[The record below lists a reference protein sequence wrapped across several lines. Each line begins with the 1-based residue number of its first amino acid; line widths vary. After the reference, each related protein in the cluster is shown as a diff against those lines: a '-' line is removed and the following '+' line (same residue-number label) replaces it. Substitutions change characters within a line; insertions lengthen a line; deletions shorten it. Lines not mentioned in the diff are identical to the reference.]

1 LSFNYGNMMKQA
13 KVMQQKLLEIQKEL
27 KEMEFEASAGGGA
40 VKVKVN
46 GEQEV
51 IEVKINKD
59 MVTAG
64 DLEMIEDMM
73 MVAVNDAVKQSKD
86 EAKNKMASLTGGMNI
101 PGLF

>member
-1 LSFNYGNMMKQA
+1 MKQA
-13 KVMQQKLLEIQKEL
+13 KIMQKKLVEIQKEL

-46 GEQEV
+46 GEQE
-51 IEVKINKD
+51 IMEVKINKD

-73 MVAVNDAVKQSKD
+73 MVAANEAIKKSKD
-86 EAKNKMASLTGGMNI
+86 EAKSKMASLTGGMNI

>member
-1 LSFNYGNMMKQA
+1 MGFNYGSMMKQA
-13 KVMQQKLLEIQKEL
+13 KAMQQKFLEIQKEL

-46 GEQEV
+46 GEQEI

-59 MVTAG
+59 MVTAC
-64 DLEMIEDMM
+64 DLEMIEDMV